1 VSGQYSD
8 ELSDFQYIS
17 QTDVLTYVSGTQFSV
32 VTDKTTIYQVGRRI
46 KAVVTAGTIYGTIT
60 ASSSGGT
67 PVITTVTCLWDSGA
81 LDSGL
86 SAVSLGVITPT
97 NESLPIHVPSEKAA
111 NYSMTV
117 TDIGK
122 IIQAN
127 SANAIS
133 ITLLA
138 ANAVPAGATV
148 NFQNGGAGLMTLDGT
163 INSQANQ
170 VFSQHEGIDIY
181 SDGAAWRA
189 HRLQKTSSEK
199 TANYSIAITD
209 IDEIIQANSANAISI
224 TLLAAN
230 AVSAGATLNV
240 QNVGAG
246 LMTLVG
252 TVNAQANRTFLQH
265 EGADIYSDG
274 AAWRAH
280 RLQDELVGAFKWWN
294 KSLTGVP
301 QTLPWG
307 WVECSGQTIS
317 DADSPLDGQVIPDIN
332 GEGRF
337 VRGSN
342 TSGNEQAYLNANHHH
357 SCQISQYANAA
368 TVDVHIANYVG
379 HFAREVGVANRT
391 YANGAG
397 FCDTSTG
404 NATQTDLNVRSNE
417 IAGALEATVGY
428 DGGAEARPVNISMVA
443 IMKIK

>member
-1 VSGQYSD
+1 MQTSLMPSPKQQFFDSNGDPLAGGKLYLYEPGTSTAKAAYTSSAGTTELSNPVILDSAGRASIWLDGYYKMILKDSDDATIWTIDNVSGQYSD

-122 IIQAN
+122 
-127 SANAIS
+127 
-133 ITLLA
+133 
-138 ANAVPAGATV
+138 
-148 NFQNGGAGLMTLDGT
+148 
-163 INSQANQ
+163 
-170 VFSQHEGIDIY
+170 
-181 SDGAAWRA
+181 
-189 HRLQKTSSEK
+189 
-199 TANYSIAITD
+199 
-209 IDEIIQANSANAISI
+209 IIQANSANAISI